1 MQVVEGELM
10 PSDPIQ
16 GVRLGRATI
25 DLQSR
30 EIRWSRRQRGEL
42 SETEAAILNF
52 LLANQ
57 NRAVTR
63 DELLTNVWGISPDG
77 LETRTIDMHIAR
89 LRTKLRDPSGKNHV
103 QAIVTVRSQGYMAGP
118 ALTPLLKVPNG
129 KA

>member
-1 MQVVEGELM
+1 M
-10 PSDPIQ
+10 PSDSIQ
-16 GVRLGRATI
+16 GARLGRATI

-30 EIRWSRRQRGEL
+30 EIRWSRRQRAEL
-42 SETEAAILNF
+42 SLTEAAILNF

-89 LRTKLRDPSGKNHV
+89 LRTKLRDPSGKNHI
-103 QAIVTVRSQGYMAGP
+103 QAIVTIRSQGYMAGP
-118 ALTPLLKVPNG
+118 ALEPLATLTNG
-129 KA
+129 QRSV